1 MKTIGEK
8 IRLLRLER
16 EWKQE
21 DVAKKLRISVP
32 AYSKIECGHT
42 DINLS
47 RLEHIAGL
55 FGLSA
60 MQVMMSNDERLMV
73 APAVDAETLAKQF
86 EERGAEMIE
95 LQKQVIK
102 LYEELRA
109 KRRH

>member
-1 MKTIGEK
+1 LKTIGEK

-47 RLEHIAGL
+47 RLEQIAGL

-60 MQVMMSNDERLMV
+60 MQVMMFNDERQV
-73 APAVDAETLAKQF
+73 APVVDAETLAKQL

-109 KRRH
+109 KSRH